1 MKVFLYWIPLPLSF
15 QLVTFQ
21 KFVLIIPLHLIN
33 EKLIMFE
40 KCIVSLLMYVFLDNT
55 LFQLLFSFI

>member
-1 MKVFLYWIPLPLSF
+1 MKVFLYWIPLPLSY

-40 KCIVSLLMYVFLDNT
+40 NA
-55 LFQLLFSFI
+55 